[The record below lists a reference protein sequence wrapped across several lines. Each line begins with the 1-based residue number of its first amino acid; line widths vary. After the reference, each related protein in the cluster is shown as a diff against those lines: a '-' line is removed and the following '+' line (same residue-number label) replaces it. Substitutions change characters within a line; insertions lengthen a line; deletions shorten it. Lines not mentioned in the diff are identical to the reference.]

1 MTYGCG
7 HKGCA
12 ELGGAAYT
20 GVEMS
25 WNDNNH
31 RLIGLTLNEAVKE
44 MENRNERRNIVLD
57 VVDPQNEEDYRQ
69 GNKNVVEVYHSL

>member
-1 MTYGCG
+1 
-7 HKGCA
+7 
-12 ELGGAAYT
+12 
-20 GVEMS
+20 MS